1 MEVGTW
7 TLEAAEAELNR
18 FIDRR
23 AEKNGQDRPEEVM
36 YAESVRRY
44 HSRRRDE
51 RLWERLRYHER
62 MLKNHAAAFTEIL
75 ERHKAGVSR
84 CEEMLG
90 IGESR
95 G

>member
-1 MEVGTW
+1 
-7 TLEAAEAELNR
+7 
-18 FIDRR
+18 
-23 AEKNGQDRPEEVM
+23 M

-44 HSRRRDE
+44 RSRRRDE
-51 RLWERLRYHER
+51 RLWERLRYHEA
-62 MLKNHAAAFTEIL
+62 MLEAHTRTFKEIL

>member
-1 MEVGTW
+1 MDVVQ
-7 TLEAAEAELNR
+7 ADAQIDA
-18 FIDRR
+18 FIERR
-23 AEKNGQDRPEEVM
+23 SRQSTEQRPEEVM

-44 HSRRRDE
+44 HARRRDE

>member
-1 MEVGTW
+1 
-7 TLEAAEAELNR
+7 
-18 FIDRR
+18 
-23 AEKNGQDRPEEVM
+23 
-36 YAESVRRY
+36 
-44 HSRRRDE
+44 
-51 RLWERLRYHER
+51 